1 MGHESH
7 WEKLGKCTNIFLKIY
22 RYVPGNF
29 YILLDFFVFDISWLA
44 KDSRSFSSV
53 FPECGASFWIRK
65 NPY

>member
-29 YILLDFFVFDISWLA
+29 YILLDFFVFDIS
-44 KDSRSFSSV
+44 
-53 FPECGASFWIRK
+53 
-65 NPY
+65 